1 MRDHAFVFVHDE
13 PEVGSV
19 RQPKAVGKAGDRIMT
34 ARKFLIPKSEMSIR
48 DFSGQRLSDQYAE
61 LLRLR
66 RAVRE
71 AELLADDCE
80 LTCKSSP
87 GIKYHSNGYAN

>member
-1 MRDHAFVFVHDE
+1 
-13 PEVGSV
+13 
-19 RQPKAVGKAGDRIMT
+19 MT
-34 ARKFLIPKSEMSIR
+34 ARKLLIPKSEMSIR
-48 DFSGQRLSDQYAE
+48 GFSGQRLSDQYAE

-80 LTCKSSP
+80 LTRKSSP
-87 GIKYHSNGYAN
+87 GLKHYSNGYAN

>member
-1 MRDHAFVFVHDE
+1 
-13 PEVGSV
+13 
-19 RQPKAVGKAGDRIMT
+19 
-34 ARKFLIPKSEMSIR
+34 MSIR

-80 LTCKSSP
+80 LTRKSSL
-87 GIKYHSNGYAN
+87 GIKHDSNGYAN

>member
-13 PEVGSV
+13 PEVGSTTESS
-19 RQPKAVGKAGDRIMT
+19 REGRARIMT
-34 ARKFLIPKSEMSIR
+34 ARKLLIPKSEMSIR

-80 LTCKSSP
+80 LTRKSST
-87 GIKYHSNGYAN
+87 GITYYSNGYAN